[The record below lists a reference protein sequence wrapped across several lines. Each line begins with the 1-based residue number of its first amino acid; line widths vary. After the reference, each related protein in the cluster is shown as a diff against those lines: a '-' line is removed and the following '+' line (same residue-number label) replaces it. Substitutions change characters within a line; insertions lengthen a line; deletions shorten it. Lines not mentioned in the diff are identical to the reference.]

1 MSLSLQIGK
10 FIRDERVKKGLTEK
24 ELAFLISVSQ
34 QQISR
39 YERGDSTFSIE
50 NILVLLNALN
60 VPFDEFNNKII
71 KPEQIRLYN
80 SLVRELELDGVIHV
94 GNLKNI

>member
-1 MSLSLQIGK
+1 MSLNLEIGK
-10 FIRDERVKKGLTEK
+10 FIRHERIKKGLTEK

-50 NILVLLNALN
+50 NILILLNALN
-60 VPFDEFNNKII
+60 VPFNEFNNKII
-71 KPEQIRLYN
+71 KPEQTRLYN